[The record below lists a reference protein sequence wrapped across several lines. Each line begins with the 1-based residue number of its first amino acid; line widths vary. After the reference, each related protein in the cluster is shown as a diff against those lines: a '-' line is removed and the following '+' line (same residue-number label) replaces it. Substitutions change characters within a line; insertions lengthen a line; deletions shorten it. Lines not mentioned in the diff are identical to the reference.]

1 MMTAIQ
7 SSKRSIRQAITSNL
21 RSLSEASV
29 QEQSDSVFN
38 HIISSPIFQRSRT
51 VSCYLSMKG
60 EINTYGIVH
69 EILRRGKTLY
79 VPKIANR
86 EDRRM
91 DLLRIYSIEDLESL
105 PNGTWGIKEP
115 TSEWQ
120 ERRRA
125 SIYDDDADT
134 LDLILVP
141 GVAFDNE
148 LSRLGHGKGYY
159 DFFINSYSK
168 FKAQPKLVALSLRE
182 QILPNDGPID
192 KTEEA

>member
-1 MMTAIQ
+1 MTAIQ
-7 SSKRSIRQAITSNL
+7 SSKRNIRQAITSNL

-29 QEQSDSVFN
+29 QEQCKFYITLVPVNLWTLISFCFDIADSVFN

-69 EILRRGKTLY
+69 EILRRGESLVSVGRQKWNRNEGKTLY

-125 SIYDDDADT
+125 SST
-134 LDLILVP
+134 
-141 GVAFDNE
+141 F
-148 LSRLGHGKGYY
+148 
-159 DFFINSYSK
+159 
-168 FKAQPKLVALSLRE
+168 
-182 QILPNDGPID
+182 
-192 KTEEA
+192 